1 MQADDWPKFR
11 PALLLAA
18 LLALGCAQAPLAA
31 PAPAPRMPALLRA
44 LNTDLQRHIDS
55 SLAFLLQGKNEE
67 TLMSAAKAA
76 VAAQLKHPG
85 SARFQEV
92 HVVTTTRG
100 KFVCGQVHAPGLST
114 GAIRFTQFVAGAD
127 SATIDR
133 SEQSP
138 AHSFTATMA
147 CL

>member
-1 MQADDWPKFR
+1 MEAR
-11 PALLLAA
+11 
-18 LLALGCAQAPLAA
+18 
-31 PAPAPRMPALLRA
+31 LRA
-44 LNTDLQRHIDS
+44 MDMDLKRHIGS
-55 SLAFLLQGKNEE
+55 SLAFLVQGKNEE
-67 TLMSAAKAA
+67 ALMSAAKTA

-85 SARFQEV
+85 SARFQGV
-92 HVVTTTRG
+92 HIVTRPDG
-100 KFVCGQVHAPGLST
+100 KFVCGQVYAPELKT
-114 GAIRFTQFVAGAD
+114 GFIGFTQFVAGAD

>member
-1 MQADDWPKFR
+1 MQADDWSTFR
-11 PALLLAA
+11 PALLLTA

-31 PAPAPRMPALLRA
+31 PAPRMHALLRA
-44 LNTDLQRHIDS
+44 WDTDLQRHIDS
-55 SLAFLLQGKNEE
+55 SLAFLVQGKNEE
-67 TLMSAAKAA
+67 ALMSAAKSA

-92 HVVTTTRG
+92 HVVTWPRG
-100 KFVCGQVHAPGLST
+100 KFVCGLVHAPELNT
-114 GAIRFTQFVAGAD
+114 GFIGFTQFIAGAG

-138 AHSFTATMA
+138 AHSFTATTA